1 MSHLQFMQVVIYPQA
16 ENIKTKYI
24 YNVYSTLQQLTYP
37 YNMVKLEDSH
47 IWINYFLFKMVM
59 IAYIIVTVN
68 CSFDN
73 FNEIYLF
80 LSIFPEI
87 TI

>member
-1 MSHLQFMQVVIYPQA
+1 
-16 ENIKTKYI
+16 
-24 YNVYSTLQQLTYP
+24 
-37 YNMVKLEDSH
+37 MVKLEDSH